1 MEELTIKGE
10 RQMSATKTT
19 ALVSDT
25 ECFYCSQPIDEGT
38 EVYDEDGT
46 YAHVDCYETH
56 SHELDE
62 AAENAEEEMDQQED
76 EVEEEVEEEELIE
89 DEGPDDDEPEEEDTE
104 GPDGGD
110 DE

>member
-1 MEELTIKGE
+1 
-10 RQMSATKTT
+10 MSATKTT

-56 SHELDE
+56 SHDE